1 MSSPCTAHA
10 SMRHAIRRAFP
21 RIAFITVLIATSG
34 TALAAG
40 ATLTLGQAQQLA
52 VERSRQ
58 LQAKDYAITASQEM
72 AVAASQLPDPMLK
85 AGVDNLPVNGADRFR
100 LGADFMTMRYVGVS
114 QEVTRADK
122 RKYRAE
128 RFERESDKTAAEKTA
143 TVADI
148 QRDTALAW
156 LERFYAEAMAAVIA
170 ENATQSEFEIQA
182 AEGAYRAGRGNQADL
197 FAAKSALATYHDRA
211 SQINRRISNAK
222 VVLARWVGADGSLQ
236 LAGKPAM
243 DTVRLDAGSLDTQL
257 AHHPRIAIL
266 NQQEAM
272 ATAEAKLAKAN
283 KKSDWS
289 VEVMYQQRG
298 SAYDNM
304 ISFGVSVPLQWD
316 QKNRQDREL
325 AAKLAMVEQVRAER
339 DDMLRA
345 HVAETRAM
353 FNEWENG
360 RERLARYNQEL
371 VPLAKERTLAALA
384 SYRGGKGGLTDV
396 LMARRNEIDVR
407 LEALQLEAETAR
419 QWAELNFLFPDNGS
433 SHISATQSKE
443 FK

>member
-1 MSSPCTAHA
+1 
-10 SMRHAIRRAFP
+10 MRHAIRRAFP

>member
-1 MSSPCTAHA
+1 MLFPTPAHA
-10 SMRHAIRRAFP
+10 SMRRVARRFVPGMALVSILVSTSTTAF
-21 RIAFITVLIATSG
+21 
-34 TALAAG
+34 AAG
-40 ATLTLGQAQQLA
+40 APLTLTQAQHLA

-58 LQAKDYAITASQEM
+58 LQAKDYAVTASQEM
-72 AVAASQLPDPMLK
+72 SVAAAQLPDPTLK
-85 AGVDNLPVNGADRFR
+85 AGVDNLPVNGSDRFR
-100 LGADFMTMRYVGVS
+100 LGADFMTMRYVGVM
-114 QEVTRADK
+114 QEITRSDK
-122 RKYRAE
+122 RKFRAE
-128 RFERESDKTAAEKTA
+128 RYQREADKTTAEKTEV
-143 TVADI
+143 VANV

-156 LERFYAEAMAAVIA
+156 LERFYAEAMAAVVD

-182 AEGAYRAGRGNQADL
+182 AEGAYRAGRGNQAEI
-197 FAAKSALATYHDRA
+197 FAAKSALSTYRDRA
-211 SQINRRISNAK
+211 SQVNRRIRNAK
-222 VVLARWVGADGSLQ
+222 VTLARWIGTAADSP
-236 LAGKPAM
+236 LAGKPAT
-243 DTVRLDAGSLDTQL
+243 DTVRLDAGALDTQL
-257 AHHPRIAIL
+257 AHHPRIAVL
-266 NQQEAM
+266 NQLEAM
-272 ATAEAKLAKAN
+272 AVADAKLAHAN
-283 KKSDWS
+283 KQPDWS

-353 FNEWENG
+353 LNEWENG
-360 RERLARYNQEL
+360 KERLARYTEEL

-384 SYRGGKGGLTDV
+384 AYRGGKAGLDDV

-407 LEALQLEAETAR
+407 LEALEREAETAR
-419 QWAELNFLFPDNGS
+419 QWAELNFLFPDSGL
-433 SHISATQSKE
+433 SHPATTQYKE

>member
-1 MSSPCTAHA
+1 MTSLCTAHA
-10 SMRHAIRRAFP
+10 LMRHAICGVFP
-21 RIAFITVLIATSG
+21 RLALITILIASSG

-58 LQAKDYAITASQEM
+58 LQAKEFAITASQEM

-114 QEVTRADK
+114 QEITRAEK

-128 RFERESDKTAAEKTA
+128 RFERESDKAAAEKTA
-143 TVADI
+143 TIAEI

-211 SQINRRISNAK
+211 SQVNRRISNAK
-222 VVLARWVGADGSLQ
+222 LVLARWVGADGGSQ

-243 DTVRLDAGSLDTQL
+243 DTVRLDAGALDTQL

-272 ATAEAKLAKAN
+272 AAAEAKLAQAN

-339 DDMLRA
+339 DDTLRA

-360 RERLARYNQEL
+360 RERLARYHQEL

-419 QWAELNFLFPDNGS
+419 QWAELNFLFPDNGL
-433 SHISATQSKE
+433 SHISATQPKE